1 MSIGEWIEDRYFD
14 GLLRE
19 ADACALRDIFRVNA
33 SVETQRRA
41 DQSMHNGWLI
51 SDIYSFCKLSRKIV
65 EKQLGEEELLSS
77 LEDWAQLLVS
87 IGTFIDGGE
96 HTLQPGVLH
105 RFYQAPLSVRSRCQ
119 SLGAKDLG
127 LLFLIEGRLNVC
139 FKPAETWKELAK
151 QVDDVNSRNF
161 AARGRP

>member
-1 MSIGEWIEDRYFD
+1 MSSGEWIEDRYFD

-41 DQSMHNGWLI
+41 DQSMHNGW
-51 SDIYSFCKLSRKIV
+51 
-65 EKQLGEEELLSS
+65 
-77 LEDWAQLLVS
+77 
-87 IGTFIDGGE
+87 
-96 HTLQPGVLH
+96 
-105 RFYQAPLSVRSRCQ
+105 PLSVRSRCQ
-119 SLGAKDLG
+119 PLGAKDLG

-151 QVDDVNSRNF
+151 QVDDVNSRHF